1 MNRNDL
7 SINFISA
14 FVSVG
19 FLFWRGG
26 EGYIASSEPGAH
38 KWAASREVLNCPT
51 GPVRAY

>member
-19 FLFWRGG
+19 FLFLEG
-26 EGYIASSEPGAH
+26 EGYIATGEPGAH
-38 KWAASREVLNCPT
+38 KWAASGEALNCPT
-51 GPVRAY
+51 GPVHAS

>member
-19 FLFWRGG
+19 FLFLEG
-26 EGYIASSEPGAH
+26 ERVTLLLVNQEHINGQQVVKY
-38 KWAASREVLNCPT
+38 
-51 GPVRAY
+51 